1 MQWQFADIEFLRVTN
16 FSEASFEL
24 HFGMTN
30 LLDSP
35 VDNVKASFRWAID
48 GSTLREKKSGTPRE
62 VATKVVEFAG
72 VDEAKCVQPGD
83 YVSFHLRGQPLHDVL
98 SIVDAMSSDAYELLL
113 TSDAGYW
120 MHVPGS
126 ILGAQIE
133 REFAA

>member
-1 MQWQFADIEFLRVTN
+1 MHWQFADIEFLRVTN
-16 FSEASFEL
+16 FSAATFEL

-35 VDNVKASFRWAID
+35 VDNVKASFRWAVD
-48 GSTLREKKSGTPRE
+48 GSPLREKKSGTPRE
-62 VATKVVEFAG
+62 VVTKAIKFTG
-72 VDEAKCVQPGD
+72 DDETKHVQPGH
-83 YVSFHLRGQPLHDVL
+83 YVSFHLLGQPLSDVL

-120 MHVPGS
+120 MHIPGS